1 MLNTKR
7 TMTTN
12 WMKQGLNQ
20 LAILDGKENIEIE
33 ITMINVREILV
44 NIQRTPIKQ
53 MINNIFMTIT

>member
-12 WMKQGLNQ
+12 WLKQGLNQ

>member
-12 WMKQGLNQ
+12 WLKQGLNQ
-20 LAILDGKENIEIE
+20 LAILDGKENIESE
-33 ITMINVREILV
+33 ITMTNVREILV
-44 NIQRTPIKQ
+44 NIQRTSLKQ